1 MHNAIKTIR
10 DVEGEAREILDQAKL
25 QADMII
31 NKTENN
37 LPSVYREA
45 YEESISEAKNRS
57 LELIEKTKKNA
68 ERLLQNILSTSKKQ
82 IERVQGNDRKNFDS
96 AVDFIFNL
104 ITSSR
109 T

>member
-10 DVEGEAREILDQAKL
+10 DVEGEAREILEQAKL

-37 LPSVYREA
+37 LPSVYRKA

-57 LELIEKTKKNA
+57 VELIEKTKKNA
-68 ERLLQNILSTSKKQ
+68 ERLLQNILSTSKIQ
-82 IERVQGNDRKNFDS
+82 IERIQGNNRKNFDS

>member
-10 DVEGEAREILDQAKL
+10 GVEGEAREILDQAKL

-57 LELIEKTKKNA
+57 VELIGKTKKNA

-82 IERVQGNDRKNFDS
+82 IERVQGNARKNFDS